1 MKISKILGIGLLAV
15 ISFQTMKAQKAMT
28 PYDLEAWKRIITRSI
43 SNDGQWAAAVFSP
56 WRGEADR
63 NPDGRASASARAYR
77 MFSGCGP
84 V

>member
-28 PYDLEAWKRIITRSI
+28 PYDLEAWKRITTRSI

-56 WRGEADR
+56 WRGDSEIHLLAVDYIKYR
-63 NPDGRASASARAYR
+63 NREFRSLALL
-77 MFSGCGP
+77 
-84 V
+84 